1 MVEQRNNRMVE
12 LENRFSQLEPRLKES
27 PEKEAISILHA
38 LIHEDRR
45 TAPNQ
50 ESSSSRTFENVANL
64 YKTAPAMSGRSENS
78 GLPVGSPAP
87 DFVLPD
93 ANGKP
98 VALSDYR
105 GQQIVLVFY
114 PLDWSPAC
122 SDQLSLYQSELDEF
136 KKLNAVVLG
145 ISVDSLYSHGAWAAV
160 RGITFP
166 MLSDFHPHGEVAQRY
181 QVFRA
186 NDGFSERALY
196 VIDQDGLICYQHISP
211 DLPKIPNI
219 YELFSALKVHPTAQA
234 ER

>member
-1 MVEQRNNRMVE
+1 MVEQRNNRMEE

-93 ANGKP
+93 TNGKP